1 MDQLLIDLFQAYF
14 NARKNKRNT
23 VSALEFE
30 LNYEKEIIKLYQ
42 ELKDGSYK
50 ISKSIIFIIF
60 DPVQRE
66 IVASS
71 FRDRVVHHLIYN
83 YINPIFEPT
92 FIYDSYSCRKGK
104 GTLYGIRRVNHF
116 IKSCSNNYKKEAYI
130 LKLDISGYFMSINK
144 EILWNKIKKTLIK
157 NKNKCNFDFSLTLSL
172 IKRVVFHD
180 YTKNHIIR
188 GSKDDWMGLPKS
200 KSLFF
205 AKNNCGLPIGNLTS
219 QLFSNIYL
227 NEFDHFIKRK
237 LRIKYYGRYVDDFI
251 LISSENEKLKRSIN
265 HIKKYLKIEL
275 GLEINTKKIYFQDFK
290 KGVNFLG
297 AIIKPSRVY
306 INNRIKNNFYHK
318 IYEVNKIAK
327 NNEVKIKKDMILSSI
342 NSYLGILKH
351 HNTYKLRKK
360 ILATKLDSS
369 FLKFF
374 EINNNRKDSYLKVV
388 KIK

>member
-1 MDQLLIDLFQAYF
+1 MDQLLIDLFLAYF

-30 LNYEKEIIKLYQ
+30 LNYEKEILKLYQ

-50 ISKSIIFIIF
+50 ISKSIMFIIF

-92 FIYDSYSCRKGK
+92 FIHDSYSCRKGK
-104 GTLYGIRRVNHF
+104 GTLYGIKRINKF

-157 NKNKCNFDFSLTLSL
+157 NKNKCNFDFSLSLSL

-205 AKNNCGLPIGNLTS
+205 AKNNCGLAIGNLTS
-219 QLFSNIYL
+219 QLFSNVYL
-227 NEFDHFIKRK
+227 NEFDHFIKRNLK
-237 LRIKYYGRYVDDFI
+237 IKYYGRYVDDFI
-251 LISSENEKLKRSIN
+251 LISKEKEKLKRSIN
-265 HIKKYLKIEL
+265 HIKKYLKTEL
-275 GLEINTKKIYFQDFK
+275 GLEINNKKIYLQGFN

-297 AIIKPSRVY
+297 AIIKPSRLYV
-306 INNRIKNNFYHK
+306 NNKAKNNFYHK
-318 IYEVNKIAK
+318 IYEVNKITK

-342 NSYLGILKH
+342 NSYLGIMKH
-351 HNTYKLRKK
+351 YNTYKLRKK
-360 ILATKLDSS
+360 ILSTKLDSS
-369 FLKFF
+369 FFKFF
-374 EINNNRKDSYLKVV
+374 KINKNRKDSYLKVI